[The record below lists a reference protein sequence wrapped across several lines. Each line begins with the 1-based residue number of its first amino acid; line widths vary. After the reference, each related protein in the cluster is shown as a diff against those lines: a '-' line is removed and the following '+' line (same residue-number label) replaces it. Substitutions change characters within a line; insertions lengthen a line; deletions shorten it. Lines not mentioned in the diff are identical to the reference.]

1 MVCGRS
7 VPCLCVAASSGS
19 IVGRILVVW
28 TVTAL
33 SFGFHGLTSFLFV
46 SQPPP
51 WANFHYVR
59 LNFVTA
65 VPSSSWTSR
74 PMASSSSSS
83 TVDGGGLENA
93 THRAVPLPKSQQQD
107 SIHEHNSYYWIPKD
121 YCAPFGSYPNPLH
134 LNRDDAQ
141 RYFAPVVQ
149 FPPQVSPRIV
159 NHGNHTPDDLIP
171 ELLPQDFVEAAQ
183 ALRRKEKQQERKEQ
197 NNEQPQHPQQLVDGE
212 DAIVE
217 STGITTQEQQQQR
230 HAWLNSLFTNQGT
243 PIFRGGDDPLQWTY
257 GIGRYDEHRDHMYQG
272 DLFYVTTTTANSE
285 TKEEDQPSQDEDE
298 RRTIHVGV
306 DIDGPVGTPVHAIAP
321 GRIHSSGYNPTW
333 GDYGHVIVV
342 EHVLPPALVQ
352 AKRKDNPHFVNRTF
366 FVLYG
371 HLAAPSSSTT
381 MPPPTPDGTWVEQ
394 GHVIGHMG
402 AFWDNGGW
410 TIPHVHVQ
418 TSLEEPTVPHDLP
431 GVVTRS
437 QRSRALWTYFDPRY
451 VLGPLYD

>member
-7 VPCLCVAASSGS
+7 VPCQCARAGSASSLR
-19 IVGRILVVW
+19 RILMVW
-28 TVTAL
+28 TVANLVGSHGFTA
-33 SFGFHGLTSFLFV
+33 FLFV
-46 SQPPP
+46 SQLPP
-51 WANFHYVR
+51 WTWTTYHHPHTALSVA
-59 LNFVTA
+59 A
-65 VPSSSWTSR
+65 VPLSSSSSWTNR
-74 PMASSSSSS
+74 PMPSSS
-83 TVDGGGLENA
+83 TVHGAGLENA

-107 SIHEHNSYYWIPKD
+107 SINEHSYYYWIPKD

-134 LNRDDAQ
+134 LNGDDAQ

-217 STGITTQEQQQQR
+217 LTDTTLPQQER
-230 HAWLNSLFTNQGT
+230 HAWLHSLFTDQGT
-243 PIFRGGDDPLQWTY
+243 PLFRGGDDPLQWTY

-272 DLFYVTTTTANSE
+272 DLFSVTTAANSE
-285 TKEEDQPSQDEDE
+285 QEHEDE

-321 GRIHSSGYNPTW
+321 GRIHSSGYNPAW
-333 GDYGHVIVV
+333 GDYGHVVV
-342 EHVLPPALVQ
+342 LEHVLPPALVQ
-352 AKRKDNPHFVNRTF
+352 AKRNDENPSLFVNRTF

-371 HLAAPSSSTT
+371 HLAAPSSTT
-381 MPPPTPDGTWVEQ
+381 MTQPPTLDGAWIEQ

-402 AFWDNGGW
+402 AYWDNGGW

-418 TSLEEPTVPHDLP
+418 TSLEEPSVPHDLP